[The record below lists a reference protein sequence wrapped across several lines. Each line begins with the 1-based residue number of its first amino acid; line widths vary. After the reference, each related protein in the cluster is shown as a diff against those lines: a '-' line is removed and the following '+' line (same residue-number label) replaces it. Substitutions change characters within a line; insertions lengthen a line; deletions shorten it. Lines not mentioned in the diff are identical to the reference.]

1 MTEDC
6 MTVESSSLDRN
17 EAPRSVVIKPI
28 TGWTALN
35 LKDLWIYRE
44 LVYFLTWR
52 NLKVRYKQTAL
63 GATWAIL
70 QPFLTMVVFSIFF
83 GNLAKVPSDGVPY
96 PIFSYTA
103 LLPWTLFAKAL
114 TDASHSLV
122 QSSHMITKVYFP
134 RLILPLASILSGLV
148 DFALAFL
155 VLFFMMLYYG
165 IVPTAAV
172 WTLPLFVLLAMITAL
187 GVGFWLSAMNV
198 LYRDIGYVLP
208 FLTQFW
214 MTLTPIAYPAS
225 LLPEQWR
232 LVYALNPMT
241 GVVEGFRW
249 ALLGSTASAPTGML
263 AVSTTISIIV
273 LITGLYYFKRMERRF
288 ADMV

>member
-1 MTEDC
+1 